1 MKLLLAGKTIKVE
14 SPFDFEFEISE
25 LEKEF
30 FEAVADI
37 PTKHYRFWR
46 LLNISLGYKSKEEIL
61 EWAIQQAIANK
72 LSK

>member
-1 MKLLLAGKTIKVE
+1 MKLLLAGKTVKVE
-14 SPFDFEFEISE
+14 SPWDFEFEISE

-37 PTKHYRFWR
+37 PAKRYRFWR
-46 LLNISLGYKSKEEIL
+46 LLNALLGSRSKEEVL
-61 EWAIQQAIANK
+61 EWAIRQAIANK